1 MEQLLEYMKTISGL
15 SFIGET
21 HKSSM
26 AYNLTKQITKMKHQM
41 EIEERYFSEDIKSL
55 KLYDEGFAV
64 AYDNGNSYRITIS
77 LNSLATLCP
86 RKYVKRQMYE
96 RLVAFLR
103 QKQIELLILSRKK
116 DKSIKKEV
124 TRIGTCDL
132 NKDEGITKS

>member
-1 MEQLLEYMKTISGL
+1 
-15 SFIGET
+15 
-21 HKSSM
+21 M
-26 AYNLTKQITKMKHQM
+26 AYNLTKQITQMKHQM

-64 AYDNGNSYRITIS
+64 AYDNGNSYRITIT

-116 DKSIKKEV
+116 DKSIKNEV
-124 TRIGTCDL
+124 TGIGTCDL
-132 NKDEGITKS
+132 NIDEGITKS

>member
-1 MEQLLEYMKTISGL
+1 
-15 SFIGET
+15 
-21 HKSSM
+21 
-26 AYNLTKQITKMKHQM
+26 MKHQM

-55 KLYDEGFAV
+55 KLYDKGFAI
-64 AYDNGNSYRITIS
+64 AYDNGNRYRLTIT

-116 DKSIKKEV
+116 DKSIKNEV
-124 TRIGTCDL
+124 TGIGICDL
-132 NKDEGITKS
+132 NIDEGITKS